1 MKREIRYLELKSG
14 FGDHGPAW
22 IAEVK
27 FSKSGQ
33 TVYFNNHALKKL
45 KSPGVSGNFY
55 DLETGEDWWVSGV
68 KKNGQDRHWAGGGKI
83 MIDKEVIPKYLNMVD
98 FSTLP
103 EKHFTVVSLDQNFD
117 KSRFNNIENQTLE
130 NTPALFRNDERSY
143 WDDNKRKLVAKV

>member
-14 FGDHGPAW
+14 FGDRGPAW
-22 IAEVK
+22 IAEVE

-33 TVYFNNHALKKL
+33 TVYFNNKALKKGL
-45 KSPGVSGNFY
+45 GYSGNHF
-55 DLETGEDWWVSGV
+55 DIETGEEWWVSGV

-83 MIDKEVIPKYLNMVD
+83 MIDKAVIPQYLKIVD

-117 KSRFNNIENQTLE
+117 KSRFNTLE
-130 NTPALFRNDERSY
+130 NEAVKNTPILLRSDERSY
-143 WDDNKRKLVAKV
+143 WDDNKRRLIAGQ